1 MSLSASPPNPSPRRA
16 RRKLTPADYQALGAF
31 RQALRRFLVFSET
44 GARTLGLTP
53 QQHQALL
60 AVRAHPGPEAMS
72 VGELA
77 RALMVKNHSA
87 LGLVERLVERDL
99 LSRASSPDDRRRV
112 LLKLTDIGHRKLEAI
127 SRNNLGE
134 LKADLPVFTD
144 LLQALEQLDL
154 PAAEVPAILP
164 ASAAPAAPRRRAKR

>member
-1 MSLSASPPNPSPRRA
+1 MIPSASPQPPSPQRS
-16 RRKLTPADYQALGAF
+16 RRKLSPADYQALGAF

-60 AVRAHPGPEAMS
+60 AVRAHPGPTAMS
-72 VGELA
+72 VSELA
-77 RALMVKNHSA
+77 GALMVKNHSA
-87 LGLVERLVERDL
+87 LGLVERLVERGL
-99 LSRASSPDDRRRV
+99 LSRAPSPEDRRRV
-112 LLKLTDIGHRKLEAI
+112 LLTLTDTGHRKLEAI

-154 PAAEVPAILP
+154 PAGEPP
-164 ASAAPAAPRRRAKR
+164 ESPSGRRRGG